1 MTDQPNYKFI
11 IDKDIE
17 ILLNLPNGVF
27 IPTGTTKSLIKAV
40 SGYVRKPGKMLDLG
54 AGSGVIGLSLY
65 LKGLVK
71 TPFYASDLSE
81 HAIECMEKNAT
92 LYNLPLVIKRGSLFE
107 PWESEKFDY
116 IVDDISGI
124 AEEVAKISPWYNNVP
139 CRSGVDGTSLAVE
152 VVQKAPEH
160 LNAGGLFFFPVIC
173 FSNVNKILKAAHEN
187 FSHVERLIHE
197 EWPLPNEMYQHIS
210 ALNRLREEGHIQF
223 TEKFGMV
230 LYFTDVYVAYN

>member
-1 MTDQPNYKFI
+1 MPKKPNYNFV
-11 IDKDIE
+11 IDKDSE
-17 ILLNLPNGVF
+17 VLMNLGNGVF

-40 SGYVRKPGKMLDLG
+40 SGYVRKPGKLLDLG

-71 TPFYASDLSE
+71 TPFYTSDLSE

-107 PWESEKFDY
+107 PWENEKFDY

-139 CRSGVDGTSLAVE
+139 CQSGVDGTSLVVE

-160 LNAGGLFFFPVIC
+160 LNAGGLFFFPVISL
-173 FSNVNKILKAAHEN
+173 SNVNKIIKAAHDN

-197 EWPLPNEMYQHIS
+197 EWPLPGEMKQH
-210 ALNRLREEGHIQF
+210 LGTLRRLKEEGHIEF
-223 TEKFGMV
+223 DEKFGMV
-230 LYFTDVYVAYN
+230 VYYTDVYVAYN